1 MKYSKNTILT
11 IRIVVGFYLLY
22 LDYSILS
29 DWQNVKESNRFIIM
43 TFVIVFAVFALVLIA
58 LSVKTLIKNKN
69 NPMNEAENDQKE
81 NNEVIQIETEEIEPE
96 EIEPEDIPEEDKREE
111 NKIEVE
117 KTEDNK

>member
-69 NPMNEAENDQKE
+69 NPMDEAENGQKE
-81 NNEVIQIETEEIEPE
+81 NSEAIKIEMEEAKTEAISEVIS
-96 EIEPEDIPEEDKREE
+96 EEDKPEE
-111 NKIEVE
+111 NIMEE
-117 KTEDNK
+117 ENTEDKK